1 MMDIGIWHFKL
12 IPLIAG
18 LLIGWV
24 VAHFYKPEKKVVHQ
38 YPHPSDAIEKIY
50 RDHNN
55 TCYSYESH
63 EVDCDAN
70 EATLQDYPLQA

>member
-1 MMDIGIWHFKL
+1 MMDIGIWHFRL

-18 LLIGWV
+18 LVIGWL
-24 VAHFYKPEKKVVHQ
+24 VAHFYKPEKKVIEE
-38 YPHPSDAIEKIY
+38 YPHPSDLKDKIY

-63 EVDCDAN
+63 EVDCDTN
-70 EATLQDYPLQA
+70 EATLRDYPLQA